1 MISRRTA
8 ISFSLVLLVGIGLL
22 AWSGT
27 RVSRARAFSL
37 DLPFDHTS
45 ATLGAG
51 RRACEAPIQSAADFG
66 AIRAFG
72 SSTGSPATLDFLV
85 TDTDSGETLARG
97 AAPVSEAFNPITATL
112 HGRVPAGRRV
122 TVCMIGAGPGPIALG
137 GSSSAGQPV
146 RLRVGGRATPQAVS
160 LVMLQVRSQSF
171 FSLLPTIFRRAA
183 LFRPGWVGAWTFWVL
198 ALILLAAALGLG
210 LAVSQAAVEEDRR

>member
-8 ISFSLVLLVGIGLL
+8 ITFSLVLLVGIGLL

-27 RVSRARAFSL
+27 RDSRARVFSL

-45 ATLGAG
+45 ATLPAG
-51 RRACEAPIQSAADFG
+51 RRACEGPIESPAGFG
-66 AIRAFG
+66 GIRAFG
-72 SSTGSPATLDFLV
+72 SSTGSPAMLDLVV
-85 TDTDSGETLARG
+85 TDAGSGETLARG
-97 AAPVSEAFNPITATL
+97 RAPVSEVFNPITATL
-112 HGRVPAGRRV
+112 DGRVPAGRRV

-160 LVMLQVRSQSF
+160 LVMLQARGQSF

-198 ALILLAAALGLG
+198 ALILLAAALALG
-210 LAVSQAAVEEDRR
+210 LAVSQAAIEEERR